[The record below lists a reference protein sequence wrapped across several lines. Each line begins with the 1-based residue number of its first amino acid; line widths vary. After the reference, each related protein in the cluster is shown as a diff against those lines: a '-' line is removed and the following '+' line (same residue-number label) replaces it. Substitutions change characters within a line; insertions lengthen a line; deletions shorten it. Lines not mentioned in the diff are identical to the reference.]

1 VVAVGKSNGGK
12 QRQREVDVWAKV
24 RTHVG
29 RQHFPDC
36 GEGRNVAWRA
46 VGSGISK
53 QSRGTSALG
62 GWCAGKVGEVGAR
75 CRRRP
80 TRHEKEERKERH
92 GSGGRRK
99 AHLVRIGHEV
109 LERVRFSL
117 VDGRH

>member
-1 VVAVGKSNGGK
+1 MVAVGKSNGGK

-62 GWCAGKVGEVGAR
+62 GWL
-75 CRRRP
+75 CR
-80 TRHEKEERKERH
+80 E
-92 GSGGRRK
+92 GG
-99 AHLVRIGHEV
+99 
-109 LERVRFSL
+109 
-117 VDGRH
+117 